1 MTIDNRINGSTVT
14 LLLSGRLDAAKAP
27 LLEQKIKQWGNN
39 ITEIILDFTELT
51 YISSMGL
58 RVLLHA
64 KKMLRKDNRKLTIK
78 NMTESIKEVFQM
90 TGFLNLMVQEEQF
103 VLLRKDEADNVVL
116 SFIGRMKSDHIAAVS
131 KELYEIKKAGLFG
144 GEPFTVIMDMQ
155 NLVFISPRTCKLLK
169 ETIDATV
176 WEKMAVS
183 IRNVPPNI
191 AYDMENEGMGD
202 LIKKNE
208 K

>member
-1 MTIDNRINGSTVT
+1 MTIEDRINGSTVT
-14 LLLSGRLDAAKAP
+14 LQLSGRLDAANAP
-27 LLEQKIKQWGNN
+27 MLEQKIKQWGNN
-39 ITEIILDFTELT
+39 IAEIVLDFAELT

-103 VLLRKDEADNVVL
+103 VLLRKDEAGSVVL
-116 SFIGRMKSDHIAAVS
+116 SFIGRMKSDHIASVS

-144 GEPFTVIMDMQ
+144 GEHFTVIMDMQ
-155 NLVFISPRTCKLLK
+155 NLVLVSSHTCKLLK
-169 ETIDATV
+169 ETIDATA
-176 WEKMAVS
+176 WEKMTVS
-183 IRNVPPNI
+183 IRNVPLDI
-191 AYDMENEGMGD
+191 AYNMENEGLGD
-202 LIKKNE
+202 LIKKSD
-208 K
+208 